1 MERLFSDADKS
12 VKSSL
17 SMKPSLQ
24 SLNTNSKSRANE
36 SPGLSRK
43 SYKSLNRSLE
53 NSAVLSQVK
62 FKEMRLK
69 QKFKDYRE
77 KTNASATTLGEN
89 EKNTISG
96 PVEDATLN
104 NSLQKEMAHDFSI
117 YSI

>member
-17 SMKPSLQ
+17 SMKPSFQ
-24 SLNTNSKSRANE
+24 SLNSNSKSRAHE

-43 SYKSLNRSLE
+43 SYKNLNRSLE

-77 KTNASATTLGEN
+77 
-89 EKNTISG
+89 
-96 PVEDATLN
+96 
-104 NSLQKEMAHDFSI
+104 
-117 YSI
+117 